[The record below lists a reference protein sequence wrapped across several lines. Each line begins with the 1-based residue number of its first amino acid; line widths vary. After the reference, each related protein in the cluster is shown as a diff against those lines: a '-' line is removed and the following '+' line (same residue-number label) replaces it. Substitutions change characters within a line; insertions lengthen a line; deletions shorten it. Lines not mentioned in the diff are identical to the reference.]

1 MLEAIPTDILST
13 NFRLQQQNQ
22 LLGEVDVSILR
33 EKARIELEDGTYE
46 LYRERQFSGD
56 FVLEHNGKIVARAT
70 KPSALQNRFEVE
82 LPDRRLVL
90 RKVSIWN
97 RRFELFDGE
106 KQIGSIYPLGI
117 FTRRSNIDLPD
128 DWPLAIRVFLFWLA
142 FIIWKRR
149 NQAAAS

>member
-56 FVLEHNGKIVARAT
+56 FVLERNGKIVARAT

-90 RKVSIWN
+90 RKVSMWN

>member
-56 FVLEHNGKIVARAT
+56 FVLERNGKIVARAT

-128 DWPLAIRVFLFWLA
+128 DWPLAIRIFLFWLA